1 MSKSAQPTDPWKE
14 TIHEII
20 FEADTPLGR
29 LFDILL
35 FAFILGSVLVVM
47 LESMETMSDEVHRLF
62 YILEWI
68 FTIFFTIEYG
78 LRLYSTYK
86 PIKYATSVLGI
97 IDLLA
102 ILPTYLS
109 LFIVGTQSLMVIR
122 ALRLLRI
129 FRVFKLGTYLRHGQ
143 LIVNSLRQSIPKIT
157 VFFLFV
163 LVLVT
168 IIGSIMY
175 LIESGPESGFTNI
188 PKSIYWAIVTL
199 TTVGYGDITP
209 QTGVG
214 QMLSAVVM
222 MLGYCIIAIPT
233 GIIAVDLY
241 TSKVEGDISTMVC
254 RYCADDDH
262 DYKAVYCKTCGE
274 LLKDPDREL
283 EKNQSI
289 GN

>member
-1 MSKSAQPTDPWKE
+1 MSKPAQPIHPRKE
-14 TIHEII
+14 IIHEII

-35 FAFILGSVLVVM
+35 FVFILGSVLVVM
-47 LESMETMSDEVHRLF
+47 LESMETLSDSLHNLF

-68 FTIFFTIEYG
+68 FTIFFTIEYI

-86 PIKYATSVLGI
+86 PIKYATSVFGI

-109 LFIVGTQSLMVIR
+109 LIIVGTQSLMVIR

-143 LIVNSLRQSIPKIT
+143 LILLSLRKSAPKIT

-175 LIESGPESGFTNI
+175 LIESGPDSGFTSI
-188 PKSIYWAIVTL
+188 PKSIYWAIVTM

-209 QTGVG
+209 QTGIG
-214 QMLSAVVM
+214 QMLSAMVM

-241 TSKVEGDISTMVC
+241 SSKEDIQISTQVC

-262 DYKAVYCKTCGE
+262 DHNAVYCKTCGE
-274 LLKDPDREL
+274 LLKDPERVNGKKE
-283 EKNQSI
+283 
-289 GN
+289 